1 MDKLAINGGP
11 KVRTE
16 PFPQR
21 TPFGKEE
28 EELVVK
34 ALRSQIIFRYK
45 MTEEFEAKFAE
56 MYGMKYGIASTSGT
70 AALHVAVGGAVNP
83 NPGDEIITAPITDL
97 GTIIPILSQNA
108 IPIFAD
114 IDRRT
119 YNMDPADVEAKITD
133 RTRAILV
140 VHLFGNA
147 CDIEAMV
154 DIAKRHNL
162 LLIEDCSQAH
172 VTEYKGKY
180 LGTWGDI
187 GCYSLQQSKHM
198 TTGDGGMTI
207 TDDPAMAERMAL
219 FADKGYNRDN
229 NWAWGARSYLFHAP
243 CYRITELQSAVGLAQ
258 LKKVK
263 WVVNRRHDLGTRLTE
278 AIKDIDGLIPAPVT
292 EGCKHTYWSYAFEV
306 PKWDMQT
313 FGEALAAEGISAS
326 GGYIRK
332 PIFICSESLRNKVTY
347 GDSHFPFDSPYTDRK
362 IEYNDDMCPVTQEA
376 LDHMITTGFHENFSD
391 EDIDDVAAA
400 IRKVATLLPT
410 TK

>member
-11 KVRTE
+11 KVRTT

-21 TPFGKEE
+21 TPFGEE
-28 EELVVK
+28 EEKLVIK

-45 MTEEFEAKFAE
+45 MTQEFEEKFAA

-70 AALHVAVGGAVNP
+70 ASLHVAVGGAVNP

-147 CDIEAMV
+147 CDMEAMV

-162 LLIEDCSQAH
+162 LLIEDCSQSH

-198 TTGDGGMTI
+198 TTGDGGMT
-207 TDDPAMAERMAL
+207 TTNDPKMAERMAF
-219 FADKGYNRDN
+219 FADKGFNRDN
-229 NWAWGARSYLFHAP
+229 NWA
-243 CYRITELQSAVGLAQ
+243 
-258 LKKVK
+258 
-263 WVVNRRHDLGTRLTE
+263 
-278 AIKDIDGLIPAPVT
+278 
-292 EGCKHTYWSYAFEV
+292 
-306 PKWDMQT
+306 
-313 FGEALAAEGISAS
+313 
-326 GGYIRK
+326 
-332 PIFICSESLRNKVTY
+332 
-347 GDSHFPFDSPYTDRK
+347 
-362 IEYNDDMCPVTQEA
+362 
-376 LDHMITTGFHENFSD
+376 
-391 EDIDDVAAA
+391 
-400 IRKVATLLPT
+400 
-410 TK
+410 